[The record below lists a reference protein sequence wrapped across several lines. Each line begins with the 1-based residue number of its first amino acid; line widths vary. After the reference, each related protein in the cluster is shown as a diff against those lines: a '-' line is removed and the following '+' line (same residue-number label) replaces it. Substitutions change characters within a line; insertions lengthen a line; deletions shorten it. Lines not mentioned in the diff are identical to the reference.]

1 MGRKG
6 DALRAAKKQAARY
19 SIGGKIVTNA
29 ELLQRDQA
37 VIAAYRKDLEA
48 RMDQTASQY
57 VRNYFDKIGAEFTTG
72 NERDDIDLMLTYL
85 LSVSVR
91 VLIERFGWKPIKYNC
106 RPTRTECFIN
116 YVIDEVTAIRE
127 DDTKDIRDYAREV
140 EQLYGV
146 RVRMEEEGNN
156 DS

>member
-6 DALRAAKKQAARY
+6 DALRAAKKQKAVYRLT
-19 SIGGKIVTNA
+19 G
-29 ELLQRDQA
+29 EQLEQRDKA
-37 VIAAYRKDLEA
+37 VIEAYKCDLDGRMKDAADR
-48 RMDQTASQY
+48 Y
-57 VRNYFDKIGAEFTTG
+57 VREYFDRIGAEFMTG
-72 NERDDIDLMLTYL
+72 NERDDADLMLTYL

-106 RPTRTECFIN
+106 RPTRTERFIN

-146 RVRMEEEGNN
+146 RVRMEEETD

>member
-6 DALRAAKKQAARY
+6 DALRAAKKQKTVYRLT
-19 SIGGKIVTNA
+19 G
-29 ELLQRDQA
+29 EQLEQRDKA
-37 VIAAYRKDLEA
+37 VIEAYKRDLDGRMKDAADR
-48 RMDQTASQY
+48 Y
-57 VRNYFDKIGAEFTTG
+57 VREYFDRIGAEFTTG
-72 NERDDIDLMLTYL
+72 NERDDADLMLTYL

-106 RPTRTECFIN
+106 RPTRTERFIN

-146 RVRMEEEGNN
+146 RVRMEEEEKD

>member
-6 DALRAAKKQAARY
+6 DALRAAKKQKTVY
-19 SIGGKIVTNA
+19 HLTG
-29 ELLQRDQA
+29 EQLEQRDKA
-37 VIAAYRKDLEA
+37 VIEAYKRDLDGRMKDAADR
-48 RMDQTASQY
+48 Y
-57 VRNYFDKIGAEFTTG
+57 VREYFDKIGAEFTTG